1 MMTKFD
7 AIIKMAE
14 ISQINTCTDCKYED
28 CRYKSGKDLYS
39 FDLPHCKWHKVR
51 NETLRRM
58 RFYFKVSPFGLAP
71 KKLFKLSNRI
81 ADAIVFDGEHFPL
94 VFTSSEIGK
103 KSAIRDCRRQFKKI
117 QEKGAYAWEDK

>member
-1 MMTKFD
+1 METKIMMTKFD

-14 ISQINTCTDCKYED
+14 IDNKDICKNCKQAME
-28 CRYKSGKDLYS
+28 CQGFQRE
-39 FDLPHCKWHKVR
+39 HCQWHTVR
-51 NETLRRM
+51 NNTIRRM

-94 VFTSSEIGK
+94 VFISSEIGK